1 MTSLQDLEIV
11 VPDIIRRLNKIHSKL
26 SRYKKINT
34 DFRAKTLM
42 NEIQAKINQI
52 KKVHEAYKNTPSYK
66 NKNFDNWV
74 QLQENY
80 IQECNQICDK
90 IYEYE
95 SVMGY
100 N

>member
-11 VPDIIRRLNKIHSKL
+11 VPNLIRRLDKIHAKL
-26 SRYKKINT
+26 SKYKKINT

-42 NEIQAKINQI
+42 NEINAKINQI

-66 NKNFDNWV
+66 DKNFDNWV
-74 QLQENY
+74 HLQENY
-80 IQECNQICDK
+80 IKECNQICDK
-90 IYEYE
+90 IFEYE